1 MTRVLFDES
10 HVSERVQQ
18 TRLCLRELAQDQKV
32 TIAELQ
38 RRTGLTRSL
47 IERYWRNTTK
57 TINLIAL
64 GLLAEALQ
72 KPVNDL
78 LTWEPEDAER
88 H

>member
-1 MTRVLFDES
+1 MTRVLFNKS
-10 HVSERVQQ
+10 QVSERVQQ
-18 TRLCLRELAQDQKV
+18 TRLRLRELAQAQDV

-57 TINLIAL
+57 TINLMAL

-72 KPVNDL
+72 VSVNDL
-78 LTWEPEDAER
+78 ITWEPEDAEG

>member
-10 HVSERVQQ
+10 RVSTRARQ
-18 TRLCLRELAQDQKV
+18 TRLRLREVAQDQV

-64 GLLAEALQ
+64 GHIAEVLQ
-72 KPVNDL
+72 VSVNDL
-78 LTWEPEDAER
+78 ITWEPEDTGR